1 MEGKSLQHW
10 AVRGIGERQ
19 TAPFGSQ
26 LSSLPFSTGDGV
38 AGKQRHICVVNLVG
52 LLCFMHL
59 LAMATSDDEA
69 KLVAVASFQPLERW
83 ESQEQK
89 NPACL
94 FKFQAV
100 ETRWKMRGKGRGQR
114 SLSSCLQARGRAGW
128 NSCRSMGEPEEQ
140 ILAPALREGEA

>member
-19 TAPFGSQ
+19 TALLGSQ

-38 AGKQRHICVVNLVG
+38 AGKQRHVCVVNLVG

-59 LAMATSDDEA
+59 LAMATSDDEV
-69 KLVAVASFQPLERW
+69 KLVAAASLQPLER
-83 ESQEQK
+83 

-94 FKFQAV
+94 FRFQAV
-100 ETRWKMRGKGRGQR
+100 ETRWKMRGKEQGQR

-128 NSCRSMGEPEEQ
+128 NACGSMGEPEEQ